1 MNIIIG
7 KTAGFCYG
15 VKRAVDGAKNEVQIA
30 KNNNEEICCLGEIVH
45 NKQVVELLE
54 NSGLQFVDTIQ
65 DSKGKMLIRAHGVPK
80 EIYEKAEKNNID
92 VIDFTCQKVLKIHE
106 IAHKYAKDGYYIFL
120 CGSKNHPENI
130 GTISYCGKHIY
141 VIEKEEDLKEA
152 LKNFEK
158 SKIKKLLLISQT
170 TFSLEKFE
178 NIQKEI
184 KEKILTDVLLEI
196 KNTIC
201 MATKLRQEETKEIAE
216 KVQYMIIIGGKNSSN
231 TKKLYEIAKK
241 YCKNSISIE
250 TEEELHIDNIKQYE
264 TIGIMAGAST
274 PQWTI
279 KNVEKILKELD
290 KNKVLSLI

>member
-1 MNIIIG
+1 MDVIVG

-15 VKRAVDGAKNEVQIA
+15 VKRAVEGAKKEVLTA
-30 KNNNEEICCLGEIVH
+30 KNNNEETCCLGEIVH
-45 NKQVVELLE
+45 NKQVIKSLR
-54 NSGLQFVDTIQ
+54 NSGLEFIETIK
-65 DSKGKMLIRAHGVPK
+65 DAKGKMLIRAHGVSK
-80 EIYEKAEKNNID
+80 DIYEEAEKNNIQ
-92 VIDFTCQKVLKIHE
+92 VVDFTCQKVLKIHE
-106 IAHKYAKDGYYIFL
+106 IANKYAKDSYYIFL

-130 GTISYCGKHIY
+130 GTISYCGKYFY
-141 VIEKEEDLKEA
+141 VIEKEEDVKEA
-152 LKNFEK
+152 IENFK
-158 SKIKKLLLISQT
+158 TSKIKKLLLISQT

-184 KEKILTDVLLEI
+184 KEKVSNDVLLEI

-241 YCKNSISIE
+241 YCENCISIE
-250 TEEELHIDNIKQYE
+250 TEEELPVENIRQYE

-274 PQWTI
+274 PGETI
-279 KNVEKILKELD
+279 KNVEKILEELD
-290 KNKVLSLI
+290 ENKVASLI